1 MSRKLSTGS
10 MFCLFSASRDALLS
24 GWLMSGGPMASRCEG
39 AIAFVFNQ
47 CNQPADG
54 LCLVAQHVRFRELD
68 AEALFDAKDEF
79 DEGERIDMADVEV
92 PIGGQRD
99 KFQDRAFFFEQLHDE
114 IINGLGPGV
123 RLVGA
128 RHTVSHFRVCADRE
142 MASRKRKPSSDSWA
156 P

>member
-10 MFCLFSASRDALLS
+10 MYRPYSASRDALLS

-79 DEGERIDMADVEV
+79 DKNKQNKKTNNKK
-92 PIGGQRD
+92 PKNKQRGR
-99 KFQDRAFFFEQLHDE
+99 FRDRAFFFEQLHDE
-114 IINGLGPGV
+114 IIN
-123 RLVGA
+123 
-128 RHTVSHFRVCADRE
+128 
-142 MASRKRKPSSDSWA
+142 
-156 P
+156 